1 MGRKTVLF
9 GLWLVGYS
17 LGFGAYLFR
26 KPFADFI
33 LFLIPTLSQ
42 EIVGAIVSGL
52 AGSVIMISAIV
63 LWSYLST

>member
-1 MGRKTVLF
+1 MGFV
-9 GLWLVGYS
+9 V
-17 LGFGAYLFR
+17 YLIR

-42 EIVGAIVSGL
+42 EVVGAMVSGL
-52 AGSVIMISAIV
+52 GGSVIMISAIV